1 MQQRPGDTQ
10 IGLEPKALKLLR
22 STKAG
27 ALAPATR
34 SLARPLRSLAASL
47 NKGRSVSSGDTTAA
61 GHPRHDDRPLN
72 EGRSVSSGDT
82 AGHSG
87 AIRIADVAQR
97 RPER

>member
-27 ALAPATR
+27 ALAPAT
-34 SLARPLRSLAASL
+34 LDA
-47 NKGRSVSSGDTTAA
+47 NSVFQA
-61 GHPRHDDRPLN
+61 GLFP
-72 EGRSVSSGDT
+72 
-82 AGHSG
+82 
-87 AIRIADVAQR
+87 AQR